1 MRAKGRLKAG
11 GTLAQFITG
20 KSCDRNLREMWDLE
34 VRETEMFT
42 EMEINSNTTTG

>member
-11 GTLAQFITG
+11 GTLAQFIRG